1 MTRYVFEPIFPP
13 PLHSLPKKRF
23 HAIFL
28 KEVFSSITILQ
39 SEWFTKHEINVFFFM
54 RRHKN
59 KMRNRSTFKGRL
71 GNAKFD
77 QLAMNSGLLQGKE
90 TVLWV
95 APANWFVWLEA
106 DFFRADQFKKLQHS
120 LPRATNGHLTVVYV
134 GGWWVW
140 TLAGCG
146 GEVSSIPSRTHV
158 FFLLMWRFFKV
169 KSSLSWAGSERK
181 VYKVWVL
188 KLGQCEESW
197 FCPVWKIDSQ
207 IRLLGEHLNSIWPRG
222 WQEFERTNLQKLKC
236 PKGCSGVAQGVLKLR
251 TDGRIDHKHK
261 VNAKNISKKMA

>member
-1 MTRYVFEPIFPP
+1 M
-13 PLHSLPKKRF
+13 LSLINLQWTLVSFRGKKLYF
-23 HAIFL
+23 
-28 KEVFSSITILQ
+28 
-39 SEWFTKHEINVFFFM
+39 
-54 RRHKN
+54 
-59 KMRNRSTFKGRL
+59 
-71 GNAKFD
+71 
-77 QLAMNSGLLQGKE
+77 GLLQRIGSSDLKL
-90 TVLWV
+90 TSL
-95 APANWFVWLEA
+95 ALINS
-106 DFFRADQFKKLQHS
+106 KLQHS

-146 GEVSSIPSRTHV
+146 GEVSSIHSRTHV

-188 KLGQCEESW
+188 KLGQCEESHGRW

-236 PKGCSGVAQGVLKLR
+236 PKGYSGVAQGVLKLR

-261 VNAKNISKKMA
+261 VNAKNIFKKMAWKYRSKTKNGMIKPLM

>member
-1 MTRYVFEPIFPP
+1 M
-13 PLHSLPKKRF
+13 LSLINLQWTLVSFRGKKLYF
-23 HAIFL
+23 
-28 KEVFSSITILQ
+28 
-39 SEWFTKHEINVFFFM
+39 
-54 RRHKN
+54 
-59 KMRNRSTFKGRL
+59 
-71 GNAKFD
+71 
-77 QLAMNSGLLQGKE
+77 GLLQRIGSSDLKL
-90 TVLWV
+90 TSF
-95 APANWFVWLEA
+95 APINS
-106 DFFRADQFKKLQHS
+106 KLQHS

-188 KLGQCEESW
+188 KLGQCEESHGRW

-261 VNAKNISKKMA
+261 VNAKNISKKMAWKYRTNTKNGMIKPLM

>member
-1 MTRYVFEPIFPP
+1 M
-13 PLHSLPKKRF
+13 LSLINLQWTLVSFRGKKLYF
-23 HAIFL
+23 
-28 KEVFSSITILQ
+28 
-39 SEWFTKHEINVFFFM
+39 
-54 RRHKN
+54 
-59 KMRNRSTFKGRL
+59 
-71 GNAKFD
+71 
-77 QLAMNSGLLQGKE
+77 GLLQRIGSSDLKL
-90 TVLWV
+90 TSF
-95 APANWFVWLEA
+95 APINS
-106 DFFRADQFKKLQHS
+106 KLQHS

-188 KLGQCEESW
+188 KLGQCEESHGRW
-197 FCPVWKIDSQ
+197 FCPVWKIDNQ
-207 IRLLGEHLNSIWPRG
+207 IPLLGEHLNSIWPRG

>member
-1 MTRYVFEPIFPP
+1 M
-13 PLHSLPKKRF
+13 LSLINLQWTLVSFRGKKLYF
-23 HAIFL
+23 
-28 KEVFSSITILQ
+28 
-39 SEWFTKHEINVFFFM
+39 
-54 RRHKN
+54 
-59 KMRNRSTFKGRL
+59 
-71 GNAKFD
+71 
-77 QLAMNSGLLQGKE
+77 GLLQRIGSSDLKL
-90 TVLWV
+90 TSF
-95 APANWFVWLEA
+95 APINS
-106 DFFRADQFKKLQHS
+106 KLQHS

-188 KLGQCEESW
+188 KLGQCEESHGRW

-261 VNAKNISKKMA
+261 VNAKNISKKKKDLQFYLSVNRYLTCQFEASFEM

>member
-1 MTRYVFEPIFPP
+1 M
-13 PLHSLPKKRF
+13 LSLINLRWTLVSFRGKKLYF
-23 HAIFL
+23 
-28 KEVFSSITILQ
+28 
-39 SEWFTKHEINVFFFM
+39 
-54 RRHKN
+54 
-59 KMRNRSTFKGRL
+59 
-71 GNAKFD
+71 
-77 QLAMNSGLLQGKE
+77 GLLQRIGSSDLKL
-90 TVLWV
+90 TSL
-95 APANWFVWLEA
+95 APINS
-106 DFFRADQFKKLQHS
+106 KLQHS

-188 KLGQCEESW
+188 KLGQCEESHGRW

-207 IRLLGEHLNSIWPRG
+207 IRLLWASELNLAKGMAGIWTNQSSKAQMPEGLLRCCARG
-222 WQEFERTNLQKLKC
+222 VEASNWWTHW
-236 PKGCSGVAQGVLKLR
+236 S
-251 TDGRIDHKHK
+251 
-261 VNAKNISKKMA
+261 

>member
-1 MTRYVFEPIFPP
+1 M
-13 PLHSLPKKRF
+13 LSL
-23 HAIFL
+23 
-28 KEVFSSITILQ
+28 
-39 SEWFTKHEINVFFFM
+39 INLRWTLVFFRGKKLYF
-54 RRHKN
+54 
-59 KMRNRSTFKGRL
+59 
-71 GNAKFD
+71 
-77 QLAMNSGLLQGKE
+77 GLLQRIGSSDLKL
-90 TVLWV
+90 TSL
-95 APANWFVWLEA
+95 APINS
-106 DFFRADQFKKLQHS
+106 KLQHS

-188 KLGQCEESW
+188 KLGQCEESHGRW

-261 VNAKNISKKMA
+261 VNAKKYLQKNGLEI

>member
-1 MTRYVFEPIFPP
+1 M
-13 PLHSLPKKRF
+13 LSLINLQWTLVSFRGKKLYF
-23 HAIFL
+23 
-28 KEVFSSITILQ
+28 
-39 SEWFTKHEINVFFFM
+39 
-54 RRHKN
+54 
-59 KMRNRSTFKGRL
+59 
-71 GNAKFD
+71 
-77 QLAMNSGLLQGKE
+77 GLLQRIGSSDLKL
-90 TVLWV
+90 TSF
-95 APANWFVWLEA
+95 APINS
-106 DFFRADQFKKLQHS
+106 KLQHS

-169 KSSLSWAGSERK
+169 KSSLSWAGSEGK

-188 KLGQCEESW
+188 KLGQCEESHGRW

-222 WQEFERTNLQKLKC
+222 WQEFWTNLRKLKC

-251 TDGRIDHKHK
+251 TNGRIDHKHK